1 MLQGWVVDFFPHTH
15 LLSFLLEFQLSGKA
29 IQLQTSMLKSVH
41 KPQICYLS
49 SRPRFSW
56 GCIHILSFSTAHLWT
71 PKAETSVSF
80 PFSVLSLCLCWRHN
94 FIPAALQRCV
104 DVFLKREGCG
114 SENSWATQASNG
126 KASISKSQYSDF
138 CKCRNLSKI

>member
-56 GCIHILSFSTAHLWT
+56 GCIHIYHFPLPTFGL
-71 PKAETSVSF
+71 PKLKLLCLF
-80 PFSVLSLCLCWRHN
+80 LFQCSLCLCWRHN